1 MSIQDLEPY
10 LDRVDLFLKGN
21 GVPNQTIL
29 KEIRDIYDVTIKD
42 KRLAKTSLGCG
53 NCITRMFN
61 QIQGAANRGE
71 IVKQGK
77 HMKFPKVEQIDLED
91 QIADEESW
99 FDGVKTANQETFD
112 KIKHQGLVFES
123 HSDLEE
129 HTAEETGSYFNVDT
143 KVIRDYIKERNAEV
157 DKQTKAPIETL
168 EIKTD
173 LDIINYNRMAW
184 GAFKKHCTSKGI
196 KVKGKTKEQLLKELE
211 S

>member
-77 HMKFPKVEQIDLED
+77 HMKFPKVEQIDLEE
-91 QIADEESW
+91 QIAEEESW

-129 HTAEETGSYFNVDT
+129 
-143 KVIRDYIKERNAEV
+143 
-157 DKQTKAPIETL
+157 QTKAPIETL

>member
-53 NCITRMFN
+53 NCVTRMFN

-77 HMKFPKVEQIDLED
+77 HMKFPKVEQIDLEE
-91 QIADEESW
+91 QIAEE
-99 FDGVKTANQETFD
+99 
-112 KIKHQGLVFES
+112 
-123 HSDLEE
+123 
-129 HTAEETGSYFNVDT
+129 
-143 KVIRDYIKERNAEV
+143 
-157 DKQTKAPIETL
+157 QTKAPIETL

-173 LDIINYNRMAW
+173 LDIINYSRMAW

>member
-53 NCITRMFN
+53 NCVTRMFN

-71 IVKQGK
+71 IIKQGK
-77 HMKFPKVEQIDLED
+77 HMKFPKVEQIDLEE
-91 QIADEESW
+91 QIAEE
-99 FDGVKTANQETFD
+99 
-112 KIKHQGLVFES
+112 
-123 HSDLEE
+123 
-129 HTAEETGSYFNVDT
+129 
-143 KVIRDYIKERNAEV
+143 
-157 DKQTKAPIETL
+157 QTKAPIETL

-173 LDIINYNRMAW
+173 LDIINYSRMAW

-196 KVKGKTKEQLLKELE
+196 KVKGKTKEQLLKELLRAC
-211 S
+211 

>member
-77 HMKFPKVEQIDLED
+77 HMKFPKVEQIDLEE
-91 QIADEESW
+91 QI
-99 FDGVKTANQETFD
+99 
-112 KIKHQGLVFES
+112 
-123 HSDLEE
+123 
-129 HTAEETGSYFNVDT
+129 AEETGSYFNVDT

>member
-53 NCITRMFN
+53 NCVTRMFN

-77 HMKFPKVEQIDLED
+77 HMKFPKLEQIDLEE
-91 QIADEESW
+91 QIAEE
-99 FDGVKTANQETFD
+99 
-112 KIKHQGLVFES
+112 
-123 HSDLEE
+123 
-129 HTAEETGSYFNVDT
+129 
-143 KVIRDYIKERNAEV
+143 
-157 DKQTKAPIETL
+157 QTKAPIETL

-173 LDIINYNRMAW
+173 IDIINYNRMAW

-196 KVKGKTKEQLLKELE
+196 KVKGKTKEQLLKELR
-211 S
+211 